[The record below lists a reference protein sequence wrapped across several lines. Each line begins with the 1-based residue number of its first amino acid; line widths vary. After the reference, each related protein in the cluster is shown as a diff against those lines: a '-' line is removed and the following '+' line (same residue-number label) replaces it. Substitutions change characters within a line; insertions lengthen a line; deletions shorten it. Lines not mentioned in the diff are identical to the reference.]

1 MPINLSPN
9 DLLRFF
15 LLLLIVTTAGVL
27 FLYITS
33 IRKGSQL
40 KRLGRRLYFVFF
52 SGITVSIVLFCLTF
66 GTSWF
71 TDIEF
76 PFGRFSTNMSDWGD
90 FATCVTGI
98 FAFISVLL
106 AFEAFR
112 GQQIA
117 MKQNSFDAL
126 FTQLFAQHIQL
137 YDKIKQKD
145 IFQFYFNETTNKDDP
160 IKDEMSINRLWKSYK
175 TKSTSKYNPN
185 IPKEE
190 EEIKEIA
197 ENYENLKNYCK
208 YIYHEVSLIH
218 EYEKSGILTRST
230 AKKYVQLIQAQMNN
244 YELFCYLLNQF
255 DYYYNGEKG
264 RVNRNHLEKYFRYLK
279 KNEFFKDLKAS
290 LSFERQVKVLED
302 AAHLGDKAPL

>member
-76 PFGRFSTNMSDWGD
+76 PFGRFSTNMSDWGA

-137 YDKIKQKD
+137 YDKIKRKD
-145 IFQFYFNETTNKDDP
+145 IFQFYFNKTTNKDDP

-175 TKSTSKYNPN
+175 TDLTSKYNPD

-190 EEIKEIA
+190 EEIKKIA

-218 EYEKSGILTRST
+218 EYEKSGILNRST

-264 RVNRNHLEKYFRYLK
+264 RVDRNHLEKYFRYLK

-290 LSFERQVKVLED
+290 LSFEKQVKILED